1 MSEFS
6 KSVLEAAARE
16 REVEFTTYGRKT
28 GKTHRTTIWVSGDGG
43 RLFIRSGGGL
53 GRDWPQNL
61 LARGHGV
68 LHVGGMDVPV
78 QAQHVTEPG
87 EARSVS
93 ELVIRKYGSSVQRS
107 PDGGPPT
114 PAERATFELRPSS

>member
-6 KSVLEAAARE
+6 QSILEAAAQE

-43 RLFIRSGGGL
+43 RLFIRSGLGL

-78 QAQHVTEPG
+78 QARHVTDPG

-107 PDGGPPT
+107 PDGGPLT
-114 PAERATFELRPSS
+114 PAEQATFELRPSP

>member
-16 REVEFTTYGRKT
+16 REAEFTTYGRKT
-28 GKTHRTTIWVSGDGG
+28 GKTHRTTIWVSGDDR

-78 QAQHVTEPG
+78 QAQHVTDLG

>member
-6 KSVLEAAARE
+6 QSVLEAAAHE
-16 REVEFTTYGRKT
+16 REVGFTTYGRRT
-28 GKTHRTTIWVSGDGG
+28 GKAHRTTIWVSGDGK

-53 GRDWPQNL
+53 GRQWPQNL
-61 LARGHGV
+61 RASGHGV

-78 QAQHVTEPG
+78 QGHHVTDPS

-93 ELVIRKYGSSVQRS
+93 ELVIRKYGAGVQRS
-107 PDGGPPT
+107 PDGGPLT
-114 PAERATFELRPSS
+114 PAEQATFELRPSA